1 VLSLK
6 AGREGTGQS
15 TWEAR
20 RTGGKRPGAADKWI
34 QIKKGF
40 SKFPESSLNK
50 GVDCGPGRGVKEVR
64 GTWLVFPL
72 PTTAALQQPAGPWEI
87 PRLEP
92 STELS
97 PTSQSPICE

>member
-50 GVDCGPGRGVKEVR
+50 VKEVR